1 MEKAAREFKLV
12 KIVYFSGTGGT
23 ARAANCI
30 AEAFKRYGA
39 GVVSYQLGREE
50 IPEAE
55 EDMLVVLY
63 AVHACNAPEPV
74 YKWIDALE
82 RADRTPAAVISVS
95 GGGEIT
101 PNTACRISS
110 ISRLMKKGYDVVYE
124 DMIVMPSN
132 WIVATDDG
140 LSARLLKVLPLK
152 ADSIVRE
159 LFQGVIRRSKPN
171 IQDRIFSRLGELE
184 KLGARAFGKRI
195 RAGSGCNLCG
205 WCEKNCPQGN
215 ISVGV
220 AAPVFGGRCIFCL
233 KCIYGC
239 PKKALKPGMLK
250 FIVIK
255 EGYDLKAVENRT
267 RDMRLR
273 PVEELAK
280 GYLWKGVK
288 NYLLSF
294 EDPENNKGQRR

>member
-1 MEKAAREFKLV
+1 MERDARKFKMV

-39 GVVSYQLGREE
+39 GVVSYQLGREA
-50 IPEAE
+50 IPEAG

-74 YKWIDALE
+74 YKWLDALE
-82 RADRTPAAVISVS
+82 HTARTPAAVISVS

-101 PNTACRISS
+101 PNTACRASS
-110 ISRLMKKGYDVVYE
+110 ISRLVKKGYDVIYE

-132 WIVATDDG
+132 WIVATEDS
-140 LSARLLKVLPLK
+140 LAARLLRVLPLK
-152 ADSIVRE
+152 ADSIVKE
-159 LFQGVIRRSKPN
+159 LFEGVIRRSKPS
-171 IQDRIFSRLGELE
+171 IQDRIFSKLGELE
-184 KLGARAFGKRI
+184 KVGARAFGKRI
-195 RAGSGCNLCG
+195 RVGSGCNLCG

-215 ISVGV
+215 ISVRG
-220 AAPVFGGRCIFCL
+220 AAPVFGGSCIFCL

-255 EGYDLKAVENRT
+255 EGYDLKAVEERT
-267 RDMRLR
+267 RGIRLR

-280 GYLWKGVK
+280 GFLWKGVK
-288 NYLLSF
+288 DYLLSF
-294 EDPENNKGQRR
+294 GDIENNKG